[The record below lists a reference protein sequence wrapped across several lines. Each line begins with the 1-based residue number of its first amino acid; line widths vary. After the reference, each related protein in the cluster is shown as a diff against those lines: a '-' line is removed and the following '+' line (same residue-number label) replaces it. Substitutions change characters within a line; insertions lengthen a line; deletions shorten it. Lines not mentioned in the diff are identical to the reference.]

1 VLGRVHIIRQKTGGE
16 KMSDTVLKI
25 EGMTCMH
32 CKMSVEKALKG
43 VLGVTSA
50 EVDLAKK
57 QAVIAGSADQAV
69 MAKAVAEAGFKVV
82 S

>member
-1 VLGRVHIIRQKTGGE
+1 MEIMTETI
-16 KMSDTVLKI
+16 LKI

-43 VLGVTSA
+43 VAGVISVQ
-50 EVDLAKK
+50 VDLDNK
-57 QAVIAGSADQAV
+57 QAVVVGSAEQDV
-69 MAKAVAEAGFKVV
+69 LAKAVVEAGFKAV